1 MADDERVYSDE
12 EFAVILQH
20 AAELASRAEPTV
32 QSASGLTLRE
42 IKEVAAQVGIEPAF
56 VERAARISAT
66 PIDSPIERLIGGPVR
81 HGEHA
86 HFSVKLDEKDAALL
100 LSAMNIRAGRAGYT
114 SVGHSSSMGMTW
126 HDGGDVE
133 ALGVTAQPDKDGTIV
148 TVVLDRRGTL
158 ALVTMVSGVATLFT
172 LLFAGSALYPEAPA
186 LGVGGAVVGVS
197 GVFALARSYW
207 ASSTKRVRQRINAVM
222 EAVGQ
227 TLTQRETTA
236 SNVLPS
242 GDGDQDSSRDAN
254 ESESQS

>member
-1 MADDERVYSDE
+1 MANDERVYSDE

-56 VERAARISAT
+56 VDRAARISAT
-66 PIDSPIERLIGGPVR
+66 PIDSPLERLMGGPVR
-81 HGEHA
+81 HGEDA

-158 ALVTMVSGVATLFT
+158 AIVGLLSGMAMILAV
-172 LLFAGSALYPEAPA
+172 LFAGFALYPEAPA
-186 LGVGGAVVGVS
+186 LGIGGLVAGIGGVLAV
-197 GVFALARSYW
+197 ARGYW
-207 ASSTKRVRQRINAVM
+207 ASSTRKIQQRIGTVIDAIG
-222 EAVGQ
+222 E
-227 TLTQRETTA
+227 TLAREKLAPRDDTTLA
-236 SNVLPS
+236 PS
-242 GDGDQDSSRDAN
+242 
-254 ESESQS
+254 